1 MGLYALLAFDGGA
14 RASRKPS
21 AHASCVWS
29 NSGKLLW
36 WTASAVHP
44 CATNNETEAMGLLT
58 GLRWLLR
65 HYRSVPIH
73 VIGDSAIII
82 NMASATYRVSAN
94 NLRPVIRDIRDL
106 LPLFRQVTLQA
117 VPRVYNVAADGLC
130 NWIMDMQLSPITTLR
145 KSADDTA

>member
-1 MGLYALLAFDGGA
+1 
-14 RASRKPS
+14 
-21 AHASCVWS
+21 
-29 NSGKLLW
+29 
-36 WTASAVHP
+36 
-44 CATNNETEAMGLLT
+44 
-58 GLRWLLR
+58 
-65 HYRSVPIH
+65 
-73 VIGDSAIII
+73 
-82 NMASATYRVSAN
+82 MASATYRVSAN